1 MGRQHHLMPFVAVA
15 FGIACFSVMDGL
27 MKAASL
33 AVGAYSAMLW
43 RSLAGLTI
51 TWPVWKL
58 GGGRWPEG
66 RIMRLHALRG
76 LNSAAMATSF
86 FWGLKYLPLA
96 EGMAISF
103 IAPLIALFLAA
114 VLLGETIGARAIL
127 ASLLGLAGVLVIV
140 AGRFG
145 ESGFNREA
153 AWGIAAIL
161 FSAVLYAWNLILQR
175 QQAQIADPREIAL
188 FQALFTSLFL
198 AAAAPWL
205 LQVPTLRSAIDIAG
219 SAVLATISLMVIAW
233 GYAREETQVLLPL
246 EYTAFVWAALFG
258 WLMFGEALTVPM
270 VAGAALIVAGC
281 LIATRKS
288 PAVHTEQT
296 AL

>member
-1 MGRQHHLMPFVAVA
+1 
-15 FGIACFSVMDGL
+15 
-27 MKAASL
+27 MKSASL

-43 RSLAGLTI
+43 RSLAGLGI
-51 TWPVWKL
+51 AAPIWRI
-58 GGGRWPEG
+58 GGGRWPD
-66 RIMRLHALRG
+66 RQILRLHVLRG
-76 LNSAAMATSF
+76 LNSAGMATSF

-114 VLLGETIGARAIL
+114 IMLGEKIGSQAVI

-145 ESGFNREA
+145 ESGADPNA
-153 AWGIAAIL
+153 GWGIAAIL

-175 QQAQIADPREIAL
+175 QQAQIADPREIAM

-198 AAAAPWL
+198 SVAAPWL
-205 LQVPTLRSAIDIAG
+205 LELPDQRVAIDIG
-219 SAVLATISLMVIAW
+219 LSAILSTISLMVIAW

-258 WLMFGEALTVPM
+258 WVMFGEALTVPM
-270 VAGAALIVAGC
+270 VAGAALIVTGC
-281 LIATRKS
+281 LIATRKN
-288 PAVHTEQT
+288 AVAHTEQT

>member
-15 FGIACFSVMDGL
+15 FGIASFSVMDGL

-43 RSLAGLTI
+43 RSLAGLAI

-103 IAPLIALFLAA
+103 IAPLIALYLAA
-114 VLLGETIGARAIL
+114 VMLGEKIGTRAVL

-145 ESGFNREA
+145 ESGFDANA

-188 FQALFTSLFL
+188 FQSLFTSLFL
-198 AAAAPWL
+198 ATAAPWL